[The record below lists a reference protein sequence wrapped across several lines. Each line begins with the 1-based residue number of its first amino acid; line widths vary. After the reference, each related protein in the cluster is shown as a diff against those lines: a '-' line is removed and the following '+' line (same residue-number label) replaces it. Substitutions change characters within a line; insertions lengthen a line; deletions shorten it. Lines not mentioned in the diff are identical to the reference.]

1 MRWLLIL
8 FCVLQ
13 AGFLKAQTAGK
24 SFDEQ
29 ISSAAN
35 SLVCPIADEQKPV
48 TLNAKLVYDIKSDS
62 VAVIVKA
69 NIAEGWH
76 VYAFVPENQPYI
88 VTECLLEP
96 DANAKPAGTWIKS
109 VPKAST
115 TDKGVF
121 IYEDTAIFIRK
132 LKKTSKTVKGKII
145 TGLYYQTCNLR
156 QCLPP
161 AEEKIE
167 LDY

>member
-1 MRWLLIL
+1 MKWLLIL
-8 FCVLQ
+8 VCVLQ
-13 AGFLKAQTAGK
+13 AGFLKAQTVGK
-24 SFDEQ
+24 SFDEK
-29 ISSAAN
+29 IARAAD
-35 SLVCPIADEQKPV
+35 SLVCPKADEEKPV
-48 TLNAKLVYDIKSDS
+48 TLNAKLVADIKGDS

-96 DANAKPAGTWIKS
+96 DANAKPTGTWIKS

-121 IYEDTAIFIRK
+121 IYEDGAVFIRK
-132 LKKTSKTVKGKII
+132 LKKTSKTVKGKIG
-145 TGLYYQTCNLR
+145 TGLYYQTCNLQ

-161 AEEKIE
+161 VEAKIE
-167 LDY
+167 LAY